1 MSARLIRVVLFLL
14 DQWST
19 IGELTRHPPLRR
31 VPCGRGTMLP
41 SVKERVVDLD
51 WPKMKAEG
59 AAEATDEYHESL
71 PEDKDRDWRP

>member
-1 MSARLIRVVLFLL
+1 
-14 DQWST
+14 
-19 IGELTRHPPLRR
+19 
-31 VPCGRGTMLP
+31 MLP